1 MKFTCVVD
9 EIKDVEFSKQLVIE
23 TLSDALEMVMSKSGV
38 DASTSR
44 SECKD
49 FEDAYHVGQI
59 HIILSIMS
67 TLLFAFEDEKDR
79 ENIIKL
85 KKHLDIEIAKAE
97 ASQETKQ

>member
-9 EIKDVEFSKQLVIE
+9 EIKDVEFSKQLVLE
-23 TLSDALEMVMSKSGV
+23 TLNDTLEKIILNSGV

-67 TLLFAFEDEKDR
+67 AFIFAFEDEKDR
-79 ENIIKL
+79 EDIIKL
-85 KKHLDIEIAKAE
+85 KKTLEIEIAKAE
-97 ASQETKQ
+97 AVKETKQ